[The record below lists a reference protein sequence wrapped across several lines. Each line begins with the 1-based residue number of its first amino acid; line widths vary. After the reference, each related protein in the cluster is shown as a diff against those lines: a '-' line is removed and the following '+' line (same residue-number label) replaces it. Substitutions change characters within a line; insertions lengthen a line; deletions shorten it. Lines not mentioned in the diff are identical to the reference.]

1 MALLSK
7 TDSEVWRKQVL
18 DSTHPISVMRSPL
31 SGTDALSNLNLLDD
45 TNNDLLKA
53 EDNSITIHSI
63 QNELC
68 EQGFEV
74 IVSSN
79 HTMQIQL
86 TTSHPIWFFQV
97 TTTVY

>member
-86 TTSHPIWFFQV
+86 TT
-97 TTTVY
+97 